1 MYYLL
6 SSNSRKRRRI
16 GDSPYFED
24 IDWWNG
30 SVITVPVPDPLEFTL
45 DPYEPASPDEDQYMG
60 AFIETNP
67 PVWRDDFI
75 QALRDCGVYNFDTYN
90 TAILD
95 PDDGTVHTNYKA
107 VNVLGLVA
115 AADMEK
121 SVATVHDGIP
131 LIDVDF
137 DELVID
143 EKKTLGISLF
153 RLAEST
159 NAILVHERLRDCLLE
174 KGFGS
179 DIAFYDLKDAAI

>member
-6 SSNSRKRRRI
+6 SDNSRPRRWV
-16 GDSPYFED
+16 GDTPYFED

-30 SVITVPVPDPLEFTL
+30 SVITAPVPDPLESPL
-45 DPYEPASPDEDQYMG
+45 KPYAQFSPDHAQYMS
-60 AFIETNP
+60 AIIETNP
-67 PVWRDDFI
+67 PLWRDDFI
-75 QALRDCGVYNFDTYN
+75 QALRDCGIYNFDTYSV
-90 TAILD
+90 AIHD

-121 SVATVHDGIP
+121 SIATVHDGIP

-143 EKKTLGISLF
+143 EKKTRGISLF

-159 NAILVHERLRDCLLE
+159 NAILVHERLRDCLIE

-179 DIAFYDLKDAAI
+179 DIAFYDLKEAAI